1 MKGKE
6 RLRFFL
12 PFYSFTFLLFKKNGF
27 MENENRPHNYL
38 KIAEESETGK
48 KLKAFLAECSE
59 ASEKA
64 RAWAEKQGADTYYE
78 SPEGFAGGVA
88 MVEFQNTISKKGWTN
103 IQTPTKDGM
112 QSTSLFIPEENSE
125 LEKEMMALPIVNET
139 ALIAILQFKP
149 KMAKGKEGKE
159 VQLPFS
165 FGNTTPI
172 LFLHHGF
179 FYTDVPYE
187 SISED
192 CQTITEKEFLRR
204 KMAAVNEN

>member
-1 MKGKE
+1 
-6 RLRFFL
+6 
-12 PFYSFTFLLFKKNGF
+12 

-125 LEKEMMALPIVNET
+125 LEKEMMALPIVNDT

-192 CQTITEKEFLRR
+192 CQAITEKEFLRR

>member
-1 MKGKE
+1 
-6 RLRFFL
+6 
-12 PFYSFTFLLFKKNGF
+12 
-27 MENENRPHNYL
+27 MEKENRPHNYL

-48 KLKAFLAECSE
+48 KLKAFFAECSE

-88 MVEFQNTISKKGWTN
+88 MVEFKNTISKEGWTN
-103 IQTPTKDGM
+103 IQAPTKDGM

-187 SISED
+187 STSED

-204 KMAAVNEN
+204 KMAAVNEH

>member
-1 MKGKE
+1 MGKD
-6 RLRFFL
+6 
-12 PFYSFTFLLFKKNGF
+12 K
-27 MENENRPHNYL
+27 RPHNYL

-64 RAWAEKQGADTYYE
+64 RAWAEKQGGDTYYE

-88 MVEFQNTISKKGWTN
+88 MVEFENTIHKEGWTN
-103 IQTPTKDGM
+103 VQAPTKDGM
-112 QSTSLFIPEENSE
+112 QSTSLFIPDENSE
-125 LEKEMMALPIVNET
+125 LEKEMLSLPIVNEA

-149 KMAKGKEGKE
+149 KMAKGKDGKE
-159 VQLPFS
+159 AQLPFT
-165 FGNTTPI
+165 FGTTTPP

-187 SISED
+187 STSAD
-192 CQTITEKEFLRR
+192 CQVIGEKEFLRR
-204 KMAAVNEN
+204 RMAATNEQK

>member
-1 MKGKE
+1 
-6 RLRFFL
+6 
-12 PFYSFTFLLFKKNGF
+12 
-27 MENENRPHNYL
+27 MEKENRPHNYL

-64 RAWAEKQGADTYYE
+64 RIWAEKQGADTYYE

-88 MVEFQNTISKKGWTN
+88 MVEFQNTISKEGWTN
-103 IQTPTKDGM
+103 IQEPTKDGM
-112 QSTSLFIPEENSE
+112 RRTPFFLPDEGSE
-125 LEKEMMALPIVNET
+125 LEKEMLSLPIVNEA

-165 FGNTTPI
+165 FGTTTPPI
-172 LFLHHGF
+172 FLHHGF

-187 SISED
+187 SASAD
-192 CQTITEKEFLRR
+192 CQVIGEKDFLRR
-204 KMAAVNEN
+204 RMAAINEQK

>member
-1 MKGKE
+1 MGKD
-6 RLRFFL
+6 
-12 PFYSFTFLLFKKNGF
+12 K
-27 MENENRPHNYL
+27 RPHNYL

-48 KLKAFLAECSE
+48 KLKAFFAECSE

-88 MVEFQNTISKKGWTN
+88 MVEFDNAISKEGWTN
-103 IQTPTKDGM
+103 IQEPTKDGM
-112 QSTSLFIPEENSE
+112 KNTPFFVPDEGSD
-125 LEKEMMALPIVNET
+125 LEKEMMALPVVNEA

-149 KMAKGKEGKE
+149 KMAKDKDGKE
-159 VQLPFS
+159 VQLPFT
-165 FGNTTPI
+165 FGNTTPV

-187 SISED
+187 STGED
-192 CQTITEKEFLRR
+192 CQVITEKEFLRR
-204 KMAAVNEN
+204 KMAAVNEG

>member
-1 MKGKE
+1 
-6 RLRFFL
+6 
-12 PFYSFTFLLFKKNGF
+12 

-88 MVEFQNTISKKGWTN
+88 MVEFQNTISKKGWKN

-112 QSTSLFIPEENSE
+112 QRTSLFVPEENSE
-125 LEKEMMALPIVNET
+125 LEKEMMALPIVNEM

-192 CQTITEKEFLRR
+192 CQIITEKEFLRR
-204 KMAAVNEN
+204 KMAAVNET

>member
-165 FGNTTPI
+165 FGNTTPV

-187 SISED
+187 SISDD

>member
-1 MKGKE
+1 
-6 RLRFFL
+6 
-12 PFYSFTFLLFKKNGF
+12 
-27 MENENRPHNYL
+27 MEKENRPHNYL

-187 SISED
+187 STCED
-192 CQTITEKEFLRR
+192 CHTITEKEFLRR
-204 KMAAVNEN
+204 KMAAINEH